1 MCRTTTAN
9 APTRS
14 QFAVM
19 KKQNHS
25 ISRREFLASS
35 IAAGTIA
42 CPHVQGAQNE
52 RIRIGQIG
60 TKHPHASGKITAMR
74 SLGDLF
80 EIVGVVEPDATR
92 RAAVAAT
99 DAYRGLPW
107 MTQDEL
113 LGTANLAAV
122 AVETP
127 VRDLVPTAIACIRA
141 GKHIHLDKPAGP
153 SMSACH
159 QLHAEA
165 NERNLTIQ
173 MGYMLRYNPA
183 FELLFQMVRDGWLG
197 RITEL
202 TAEMGKQGNDS
213 MRQELSEFSGG
224 GMFELS
230 CHIIDAMVTVLGKP
244 DRVTAHNRRS
254 YPDKD
259 SFADN
264 QLAVFDYPHAI
275 ATIRCNH
282 LDPFGFP
289 RRHFHV
295 VGESGSFQ
303 INPLEPPKVRIALD
317 RPRGRFTKGFQ
328 DVELTKTTGRYD
340 NEFRDLA
347 RVIRGEKKLQWDS
360 EHDLAVHEA
369 VLLGSGMPIG

>member
-1 MCRTTTAN
+1 MKRQSYSLPRRT
-9 APTRS
+9 
-14 QFAVM
+14 
-19 KKQNHS
+19 
-25 ISRREFLASS
+25 FLASS
-35 IAAGTIA
+35 AAVA
-42 CPHVQGAQNE
+42 SLALPHVHAAE
-52 RIRIGQIG
+52 SSDRIRIGQIG
-60 TKHPHASGKITAMR
+60 TKHPHASGKMSAIR
-74 SLGDLF
+74 SLSDLF
-80 EIVGVVEPDATR
+80 EVVGVVEPDESQRNAISGS
-92 RAAVAAT
+92 
-99 DAYRGLPW
+99 DPYRGLKW
-107 MTQDEL
+107 MNQEEL
-113 LGTANLAAV
+113 LSTPKLAAV

-127 VRDLVPTAIACIRA
+127 VRDLVPTAMACIQA

-153 SMSACH
+153 SMSACR
-159 QLHAEA
+159 QLHAAA

-183 FELLFQMVRDGWLG
+183 FQLLFQMVRDGWLG

-202 TAEMGKQGNDS
+202 TGAMGKQGGDS

-224 GMFELS
+224 GMFELA
-230 CHIIDAMVTVLGKP
+230 CHVIDAMVTVLGKP

-264 QLAVFDYPHAI
+264 QMAIFDYPNAI
-275 ATIRCNH
+275 ASIRCNH

-295 VGESGSFQ
+295 AGESGTIQ

-317 RPRGRFTKGFQ
+317 RPRGKFKQGFQ
-328 DVELTKTTGRYD
+328 DVEMPKTTGRYD

-347 RVIRGEKKLQWDS
+347 LVIRGEKELQWNS
-360 EHDLAVHEA
+360 THDLAVHEA
-369 VLLGSGMPIG
+369 VLLGSGMPVD